1 MAASTPAPAPP
12 SRPWPD
18 LFPDLLLQVSARI
31 HDAAD
36 FVRFHAVCKPWRN
49 STPLPLSPATAT
61 ARPAFLPWLLA
72 SCDGRILRSRVNYSR
87 RPSSAADHR
96 SCAPLGDDEGGRNW
110 VARAD
115 GTAAWLFFPADAD
128 KPHPSPRLL
137 DLLTGAVTPLPQFR
151 DDDVR
156 SRIRQAMANPR
167 SIVYG
172 DGTVFLYSFTPADV
186 PWQHDFTAAVL
197 RPGGNATWAVARTR
211 FMNVEETRHS
221 SAAYHDGK
229 ILVCAQPGKLVG
241 GGSNS
246 FTAGDDHS
254 PALSVNVHALKVQ
267 GGGAKARWVE
277 RDGRSL
283 RDRVLFLGL
292 GVSGGSVYFFFRSRV
307 LTYNLVKRK
316 GELVE
321 RLPPGWGADG
331 ACVWLSPQPTICSI

>member
-229 ILVCAQPGKLVG
+229 ILVCAQVHYWSLLTPAGTTMQTLIP
-241 GGSNS
+241 SSS
-246 FTAGDDHS
+246 FSAD
-254 PALSVNVHALKVQ
+254 AAQ
-267 GGGAKARWVE
+267 
-277 RDGRSL
+277 
-283 RDRVLFLGL
+283 L